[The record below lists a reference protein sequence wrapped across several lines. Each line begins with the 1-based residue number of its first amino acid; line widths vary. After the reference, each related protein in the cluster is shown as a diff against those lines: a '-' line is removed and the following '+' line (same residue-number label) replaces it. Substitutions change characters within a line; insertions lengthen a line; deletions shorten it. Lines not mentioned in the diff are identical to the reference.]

1 MKEKFDKLGFIK
13 TKNFCFMKDTLK
25 RMRRQVPDWEKI
37 FAKHIS
43 DKGLVSEIYK
53 EVIKLNRQPN

>member
-13 TKNFCFMKDTLK
+13 TKNFCFLKDTLK

-43 DKGLVSEIYK
+43 DKGLVSKIYK